1 MELRYVAER
10 WAVRLLIC
18 PINLPHKAPA
28 PIITNC
34 QSATIE
40 YNSCVMVR
48 CTKKVGRINIYQLF
62 DN

>member
-40 YNSCVMVR
+40 YNSCVMVCFFR
-48 CTKKVGRINIYQLF
+48 P
-62 DN
+62 